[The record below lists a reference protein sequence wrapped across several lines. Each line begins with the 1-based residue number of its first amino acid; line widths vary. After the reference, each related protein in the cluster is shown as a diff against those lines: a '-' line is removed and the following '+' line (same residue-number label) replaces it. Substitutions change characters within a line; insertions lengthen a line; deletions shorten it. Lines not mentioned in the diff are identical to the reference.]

1 MDKFRLQKQKEWVL
15 GPQNSLR
22 NKIIKDTFKF
32 FLIYFLVFELLL
44 AAYFFITEQSVERVF
59 TIIQTNLL
67 AGIITFIIIALS
79 FRKTLRKHIN
89 KRFEEIQDDMRTIKK
104 GNFSKRLKLGT
115 YDEFDEMVFF
125 ANSVL
130 DEFEKKLNFE
140 KKYALMDPLTL
151 TYNRRA
157 LNLSF
162 EKFSSRAKR
171 EKNFEVSMLLF
182 DLDYFKKVNDTYGHD
197 IGDKVLRK
205 LCKVVKQTL
214 RKDDNLYRVGGE
226 EFLILFFKLPKKK
239 EEEIFKRIKKEIS
252 YTIKKKIPEIKQEI
266 TISGGFVRSKQYDL
280 NEDGI
285 FESMYKDADELLY
298 EAKQKGRNKILS

>member
-125 ANSVL
+125 SNSVL
-130 DEFEKKLNFE
+130 
-140 KKYALMDPLTL
+140 A
-151 TYNRRA
+151 
-157 LNLSF
+157 
-162 EKFSSRAKR
+162 
-171 EKNFEVSMLLF
+171 V
-182 DLDYFKKVNDTYGHD
+182 
-197 IGDKVLRK
+197 
-205 LCKVVKQTL
+205 
-214 RKDDNLYRVGGE
+214 
-226 EFLILFFKLPKKK
+226 
-239 EEEIFKRIKKEIS
+239 
-252 YTIKKKIPEIKQEI
+252 
-266 TISGGFVRSKQYDL
+266 
-280 NEDGI
+280 
-285 FESMYKDADELLY
+285 
-298 EAKQKGRNKILS
+298 